1 MSLQR
6 RSRASVDLSDEA
18 IDVIATRLRVVG
30 EPTRIRLLALL
41 NQGEA
46 TVQELSDRLPT
57 TPQNISRH
65 LTTLHQAGM
74 VGRHKQANTVR
85 YTLVDWTGWW
95 LVEQMAAALAAHAEE
110 LGELFPAEPDETAPK
125 R

>member
-1 MSLQR
+1 VGAVSA
-6 RSRASVDLSDEA
+6 RSRGSRGGAELSDEA

-74 VGRHKQANTVR
+74 VSRRKEANTVR

-95 LVEQMAAALAAHAEE
+95 LVEQMAAAIAAHAEE
-110 LGELFPAEPDETAPK
+110 LGELFPPDA
-125 R
+125 